1 MLLDSVSPE
10 PTAIELAKIP
20 QLTSTSATIGWPTV
34 TAMAWPRIVARP
46 ATSSPRYAPSTASI
60 DVDLHEL
67 VDVHFYRNHFVRI
80 PAMSIR
86 ESGDYSSLDR
96 PASTQTI
103 R

>member
-1 MLLDSVSPE
+1 MNLMAVAKDRRQ
-10 PTAIELAKIP
+10 TRDILA
-20 QLTSTSATIGWPTV
+20 AVRAVNGV
-34 TAMAWPRIVARP
+34 
-46 ATSSPRYAPSTASI
+46 I

-67 VDVHFYRNHFVRI
+67 VDIRFYRNHFLRI
-80 PAMSIR
+80 PATSIR